1 MSGGSSGNIEG
12 TMKPKQTRDE
22 KAALEF
28 TDSWTFEPEL
38 LSAAAGCHSG
48 CLSKQSTCCMF
59 RSFRSAAR
67 L

>member
-1 MSGGSSGNIEG
+1 MSGGSSGNIED
-12 TMKPKQTRDE
+12 TMKPKQT

-48 CLSKQSTCCMF
+48 LSKQSTCCMF
-59 RSFRSAAR
+59 RTFRSAAR